1 MFEFIDASRKDEGV
15 IVPSNAS
22 DYFEYYVIKKGDN
35 LYNISKKYNINPELL
50 TSLNGLDDS
59 DYIYPNE
66 VLLIPKSNYSYYI
79 TKSGDTLDGVIRLL
93 GGDKNKFL
101 NENNIIYLQEGQ
113 LLVSKAK

>member
-1 MFEFIDASRKDEGV
+1 MHYVFEDLRKEDG
-15 IVPSNAS
+15 IITPTNAS
-22 DYFEYYVIKKGDN
+22 NYFEYYVIKKGDTV
-35 LYNISKKYNINPELL
+35 YNIAKKYNINPELL
-50 TSLNGLDDS
+50 TSLNGLNDS

-79 TKSGDTLDGVIRLL
+79 TKAGDTLDGVIRLL

-101 NENNIIYLQEGQ
+101 NENDIIYLQEGQ

>member
-1 MFEFIDASRKDEGV
+1 MHYMFDDLRKDEG
-15 IVPSNAS
+15 IITPTNAS
-22 DYFEYYVIKKGDN
+22 NYFEYYVIKKGDTV
-35 LYNISKKYNINPELL
+35 YNIAKKYNINPELL
-50 TSLNGLDDS
+50 TSLNGLNDS

-101 NENNIIYLQEGQ
+101 NENDIIYLQEGQ